1 MYPWCGTPQNHAG
14 RYRSHTQLPLQFK
27 PMGVSAEIQ
36 RRGFTTL
43 GPRTRNFAKRLRRRH
58 GEDERGAELLEFA
71 LVVVLL
77 ITLLYGIITYG
88 VILAAQATV
97 TQAAADAARAG
108 IVIGTG
114 TTSCNGSTVSAAGCA
129 AVQQAATDLGWMNK
143 NGCVEVVNT
152 TSPTSTANVTPSGN
166 TGSPITC
173 TATIEP
179 CPSIATNTCL
189 SVSVSYNYG
198 SAPLF
203 PELPG
208 LSVITPSTI
217 SSTNVLQLST
227 PSGS

>member
-1 MYPWCGTPQNHAG
+1 L
-14 RYRSHTQLPLQFK
+14 R
-27 PMGVSAEIQ
+27 
-36 RRGFTTL
+36 
-43 GPRTRNFAKRLRRRH
+43 PRTGNFAKRLRRRH

-97 TQAAADAARAG
+97 TQAAADAARSG
-108 IVIGTG
+108 IVQGTG
-114 TTSCNGSTVSAAGCA
+114 TQTCNGTNGVSAAGCA
-129 AVQQAATDLGWMNK
+129 AVQEAATDLGWMNK
-143 NGCVEVVNT
+143 NGCVETVVTTTPTNT
-152 TSPTSTANVTPSGN
+152 TNNVTPAAN

-173 TATIEP
+173 TATVEP
-179 CPSIATNTCL
+179 CPSSANGSNICL
-189 SVSVSYNYG
+189 SVAVSYNYG

-227 PSGS
+227 PSGQ

>member
-1 MYPWCGTPQNHAG
+1 MYPWCGTPQNQAG

-43 GPRTRNFAKRLRRRH
+43 GPRTGNFAKRLRRRR
-58 GEDERGAELLEFA
+58 GEDESGAELLEFA

-108 IVIGTG
+108 IVQGTG

-143 NGCVEVVNT
+143 NGCVEMVG
-152 TSPTSTANVTPSGN
+152 STNVSPSGN
-166 TGSPITC
+166 TSSPITC
-173 TATIEP
+173 TATSEA
-179 CPSIATNTCL
+179 CPSNAVNTCL
-189 SVSVSYNYG
+189 SVTVSYNYS

-208 LSVITPSTI
+208 LSVISPSTI

>member
-1 MYPWCGTPQNHAG
+1 
-14 RYRSHTQLPLQFK
+14 
-27 PMGVSAEIQ
+27 
-36 RRGFTTL
+36 L
-43 GPRTRNFAKRLRRRH
+43 GPRTENFAKRLRRRH
-58 GEDERGAELLEFA
+58 GEDERGAELIEFA
-71 LVVVLL
+71 FVVVLL

-108 IVIGTG
+108 IVQGTG
-114 TTSCNGSTVSAAGCA
+114 TATCNGSTVSAAGCA

-143 NGCVEVVNT
+143 NGCTETVVT
-152 TSPTSTANVTPSGN
+152 TSPASSTTVTPAAN
-166 TGSPITC
+166 TGSPISC

-179 CPSIATNTCL
+179 CPSNAVNTCL
-189 SVSVSYNYG
+189 SVAVSYNY
-198 SAPLF
+198 STAPLF

-208 LSVITPSTI
+208 LGLITPSTI

>member
-1 MYPWCGTPQNHAG
+1 M
-14 RYRSHTQLPLQFK
+14 
-27 PMGVSAEIQ
+27 
-36 RRGFTTL
+36 
-43 GPRTRNFAKRLRRRH
+43 GPRTGNFAKRLRRRH

-77 ITLLYGIITYG
+77 ITLLYGIITFG

-108 IVIGTG
+108 IVQGTG
-114 TTSCNGSTVSAAGCA
+114 TVPSCNNGNSGAVSAAGCA
-129 AVQQAATDLGWMNK
+129 AVQEAATDLGWMNK
-143 NGCVEVVNT
+143 SACVEWVDT
-152 TSPTSTANVTPSGN
+152 TTPTITSTNVTPSAD

-173 TATIEP
+173 TATVEP
-179 CPSIATNTCL
+179 CPSNTANTCL
-189 SVSVSYNYG
+189 SVAVQYNYS

-208 LSVITPSTI
+208 LGVISPSMI

-227 PSGS
+227 PSGQ

>member
-1 MYPWCGTPQNHAG
+1 M
-14 RYRSHTQLPLQFK
+14 
-27 PMGVSAEIQ
+27 
-36 RRGFTTL
+36 
-43 GPRTRNFAKRLRRRH
+43 GPRTGKFAKRLRRRQ

-97 TQAAADAARAG
+97 TQAAADAARSG
-108 IVIGTG
+108 IVQGTG
-114 TTSCNGSTVSAAGCA
+114 NATCNGQTVSAAGCA

-143 NGCVEVVNT
+143 GACTQVVNGT
-152 TSPTSTANVTPSGN
+152 TVVTGA
-166 TGSPITC
+166 GAITC
-173 TATIEP
+173 SATTEA
-179 CPSIATNTCL
+179 CPSNALNQCL
-189 SVSVSYNYG
+189 SVTVSYGYG
-198 SAPLF
+198 NSPLF

-208 LSVITPSTI
+208 LGLITPSTI

>member
-1 MYPWCGTPQNHAG
+1 
-14 RYRSHTQLPLQFK
+14 
-27 PMGVSAEIQ
+27 
-36 RRGFTTL
+36 L
-43 GPRTRNFAKRLRRRH
+43 GPRTGNFAKRLRRRH

-97 TQAAADAARAG
+97 TQAAADGARSG
-108 IVIGTG
+108 IVQGTG
-114 TTSCNGSTVSAAGCA
+114 TASINSNTVSAAGLA
-129 AVQQAATDLGWMNK
+129 AVQQASTDLGWMNK
-143 NGCVEVVNT
+143 GTCYQTVNGTAVGGSSSNPISCAAT
-152 TSPTSTANVTPSGN
+152 TVA
-166 TGSPITC
+166 
-173 TATIEP
+173 
-179 CPSIATNTCL
+179 CPSNAVNTCL
-189 SVSVSYNYG
+189 SLTVSYNYA